1 MNASLST
8 NTQAILMLTAPL
20 MVPGARDDAPVLK
33 PREYRRLAQ
42 WLHANGMEPAGLLEP
57 AAAVIEQCPGGVAP
71 DRLRA
76 LLDRG
81 FRMAQALERWQARSI
96 WVLSRADAGYPTMVR
111 ARLKGSAPVLLYGCG
126 PLSLLDR
133 RGLAVVGSRDA
144 GDALLRYA
152 ADNAAA
158 AARAGLSVVSGG
170 AKGVD
175 RAAMNGALEAGGHV
189 TGVLPGG
196 LERAAVNPEHRTL
209 LLEERLVLL
218 SLCDPRAGFNVGNA
232 MARNKLV
239 YGLADAALVVDA
251 TEGKGGTWAGAEEE
265 LKRGSGRVFVRSTL
279 ESSAGLAALLERGA
293 RGWPNPERPDDLEA
307 VLAALDADDADDPEV
322 GSPNP
327 YTVAEEARDSR
338 QLEMFGK

>member
-1 MNASLST
+1 MNAPLSA

-20 MVPGARDDAPVLK
+20 MAPGGRDDAPVLK

-42 WLHANGMEPAGLLEP
+42 WLHANGTEPAGLLEP
-57 AAAVIEQCPGGVAP
+57 GGALIGQGPGGVEP
-71 DRLRA
+71 DRLRR

-96 WVLSRADAGYPTMVR
+96 WVVSRADDGYPTLLR
-111 ARLKGSAPVLLYGCG
+111 SRLKGHAPALLYGCG
-126 PLSLLDR
+126 PTSLLDR

-144 GDALLRYA
+144 GDALLQYA
-152 ADNAAA
+152 ADNAAV

-175 RAAMNGALEAGGHV
+175 RAAMNGALEAGGRV

-196 LERAAVNPEHRTL
+196 LERAAVNREHRTL

-279 ESSAGLAALLERGA
+279 ESSAGLAALLARGA
-293 RGWPNPERPDDLEA
+293 TAWPNPERPDDLEA

-322 GSPNP
+322 GSANAP
-327 YTVAEEARDSR
+327 TIAEEARDSQ